1 MREFVTRIGEK
12 FEFLRADYNPE
23 SVDKVIA
30 ALDRLYQIFDV
41 EPVPHRYVHDG
52 VSPIVINAQEEN
64 IFAALWQQ
72 LVPGIGAAN
81 SLQGEVI
88 RIAGK
93 IIYELDGNG
102 GINWDADYKKMAD
115 AFLEYVSQGNA
126 LPEQLL
132 EETRLLIALL
142 KKKKGEPHRL
152 IELSVIWVTANLQP
166 IRLDNVKYKC

>member
-1 MREFVTRIGEK
+1 M
-12 FEFLRADYNPE
+12 
-23 SVDKVIA
+23 
-30 ALDRLYQIFDV
+30 
-41 EPVPHRYVHDG
+41 
-52 VSPIVINAQEEN
+52 
-64 IFAALWQQ
+64 
-72 LVPGIGAAN
+72 PGIGAAN

-152 IELSVIWVTANLQP
+152 VELSVIWVTANLQP
-166 IRLDNVKYKC
+166 IRLDNVKYKR